1 MKKKNFSADLI
12 KLGVCLLVW
21 TGTAFTQITGV
32 TNNTMGGSTPAGG
45 LSVSLKNETNSR
57 WTMGGVRF
65 RNNGGTLPQSIPP
78 FASQWDIPTAVV
90 PRPDIGANYWD
101 IYKISRAMPQNAK
114 LLPNRTT
121 AVHSFNWGVGSTAA
135 HGIDTSTFEILL
147 RTGGAG
153 VPNNPPEAEPITIEE
168 LRELIKDPLFY
179 DHNYRTRKPDGM
191 GGWEIYYDSLGA
203 NGGRFGGGLMN
214 TYLGETQLHFAI
226 PRNRQFYTNGAWQ
239 TIIQGDQAPFYYM
252 TLALGQE
259 IFRVDA
265 KLMFAMGAKESN
277 SGTTLTPWSTNIF
290 KNDFPGQ
297 GQNGTEFGNWHV
309 EPDTYGDRVLN
320 YANLFP
326 KYEAEISTFG
336 EAWPNPSGWPNMQR
350 PGGWQ
355 DFFQYYTGTTM
366 YQRESTRHINAL
378 VASIAVQYTN
388 YDVMAHALD
397 ICWMYALEHS
407 ADRYL
412 GLAMMLVYYNRGEN
426 SLEGI
431 KTMLGN
437 ANIDQVVNS
446 SNPFNEFP
454 FAQGFGNYR
463 DQILGSIQVFV
474 DASRD
479 FQLGGATNSEL
490 IDFEITL
497 TQLREIFFG
506 KGATNHQ
513 TQGDGGLLLHFYDP
527 QDQSRDQNT
536 IQEMRKKIWDNLG
549 EAFAILD
556 VAGTNAGVSS
566 AGTISYRYDF
576 LSAVR
581 TVKAYLP
588 FEKKFTA
595 GGDAARLIPK
605 FSTQPCTREA
615 GDTSDERYPYANT
628 TRIVP
633 DEDACLV
640 YVFMRDD
647 RLNKRVR
654 WTVDASWNTWELAE
668 MIEVKATDENNFKF
682 EVSREMAELFNGAQS
697 KHDIWIMAEDNAGNS
712 VVIRREIRFEREFR
726 PPEIQSAAVFETSNP
741 AVGNPNLLKA
751 AITRNDFT
759 DLKNSN
765 NVTYSW
771 RWNTPTSPIQQIPA
785 TAISTSQN
793 GDTLLAN
800 ISSNF
805 GWGEGLL
812 IMEFDSLGVN
822 GNPTGVRMTRTRAIE
837 DKVGPAIRRNSV
849 TLRPSD
855 GNSGQFDT
863 LIVEFSEAVK
873 ADGVN
878 LLAFKNTAVDS
889 TTIAVAVPHNET
901 TGTTRTFFFPSGSL
915 ANNNT
920 PLYDSVKI
928 RFPNPSADDGGIF
941 DIPGIY
947 PLPHNQ
953 WVGINPVGRFKHP
966 TISWAGVF
974 EDRNPAV
981 GNTNLL
987 KAVGVLGDTENGR
1000 RGFSWSWNGNNENIS
1015 INREDGDTLFFN
1027 VGSFVGSGT
1036 GTLTM
1041 TYQEKLEDDSWVNA
1055 EPITRQIEDRVG
1067 PAIITGGAR
1076 LHVNN
1081 GEIGQ
1086 FDTLILTFSEE
1097 IRTFDY
1103 PYISL
1108 FFSTDASGSNPVAQ
1122 TTVSTEGRQMF
1133 LFAPGQITQDG
1144 NLIYSWVKLN
1154 RVEATCN
1161 GMIPACY
1168 KAVYDNAHNPPHENN
1183 QWVEIEFFGKFRAP
1197 IMISAEVRDEI
1208 GDGTANVIVAQI
1220 TPRDVENLENAKYF
1234 YRWNTQTPESSRRE
1248 PTSVSANGSTLR
1260 TNIPADLGFGLGW
1273 LIMEYDTL
1281 AGATPWR
1288 DSIPLLDK
1296 VGPAIKK
1303 DGADFFPN
1311 NGNSGQFDTL
1321 LVEFTEGV
1329 VVNGDCA
1336 LLAFATND
1344 QGANETPVLPHN
1356 VIYQG
1361 NGVWV
1366 FIYNPN
1372 SLTTDNKLKFSHVKA
1387 GNQVISGER
1396 GCTPVLDS
1404 ESNFPHENSIWVAI
1418 KDNTKSTRLPIN
1430 ISAAIFDNRGEQAG
1444 RRDGKGDSIFVQ
1456 FTLAETQVINGVTI
1470 PPFTAQMIDS
1480 VRIVFAGNTT
1490 MAQKNEINVHS
1501 NTSFSYTRRN
1511 DFPGSG
1517 TGTIEIFFTDRITDI
1532 NGKIEF
1538 TRPAT
1543 INDKVA
1549 PVIDSA
1555 SYVRYDDRP
1564 DTLKVWFSE
1573 PLSSTGNSPIDAI
1586 SGRHN
1591 LVAVPHLSNGN
1602 FAVYVVSNGNFVYGD
1617 SIWIAAN
1624 SGIRDLAHNEQ
1635 ENENNKRVEIKYL
1648 RFITLNIES
1657 AAYFDTSYP
1666 RDGYIDSI
1674 NVRFGLATSDG
1685 QFAETIRQ
1693 IVMANEFELP
1703 RNRHFTK
1710 NNATVNMANGSIGI
1724 RVSQNRGSVPVPVT
1738 SVSSTDDVITVTTP
1752 QIRNAG
1758 DTLRILLSSGRQI
1771 DDSIAPVITAAH
1783 FAPMF
1788 MKDDDDVIVDTL
1800 IVRFSERVTG
1810 HVAKEMLRAFK
1821 FSTDAE
1827 YVIDFEDRNVNS
1839 DVAHFLLRTNEAT
1852 VLPEEGDSIRIES
1865 GISDGRNLQ
1874 NVKTVWVPITIG
1886 KTTYVYNLTIY
1897 PNPYNPGNFSYKN
1910 PITDKNNMAVL
1921 VRPRGSRKITGELSG
1936 SIVILDQL
1944 GNKIIDNESFEFR
1957 REEGILIWT
1966 WDGKNT
1972 RGRNV
1977 GAGFYQA
1984 IIQIT
1989 NANAKEGEKDTQVYL
2004 RKIGIRN

>member
-21 TGTAFTQITGV
+21 ANAVFAGV
-32 TNNTMGGSTPAGG
+32 TAERTNADAGNFSSHAGQLHLRNNT
-45 LSVSLKNETNSR
+45 SR
-57 WTMGGVRF
+57 VWSMGGVRF
-65 RNNGGTLPQSIPP
+65 TNNGYQITENNTVVRRSANRHFPEPHYDARRQS
-78 FASQWDIPTAVV
+78 TEAVSATNLQM
-90 PRPDIGANYWD
+90 G
-101 IYKISRAMPQNAK
+101 Q
-114 LLPNRTT
+114 RTQVVSL
-121 AVHSFNWGVGSTAA
+121 APGWNWGAGPTGGTQNINEESLQV
-135 HGIDTSTFEILL
+135 LL
-147 RTGGAG
+147 RTS
-153 VPNNPPEAEPITIEE
+153 NPGDFKDPDGEPPITIDD
-168 LRELIKDPLFY
+168 LRELIYRDLDFY
-179 DHNYRTRKPDGM
+179 NPNYRLTKNRGTAF
-191 GGWEIYYDSLGA
+191 EVRYYDSLGV
-203 NGGRFGGGLMN
+203 NGLPGAGGFMD
-214 TYLGETQLHFAI
+214 TYLGETQLHFVI
-226 PRNRQFYTNGAWQ
+226 PNEFRPGSGWYEGRVVRGHEEPFFY
-239 TIIQGDQAPFYYM
+239 M
-252 TLALGQE
+252 ALGAIQE
-259 IFRVDA
+259 LFRIDNQWIFA
-265 KLMFAMGAKESN
+265 IGAKETGVGGPRMQSPE
-277 SGTTLTPWSTNIF
+277 GRRIW
-290 KNDFPGQ
+290 
-297 GQNGTEFGNWHV
+297 EFQVGV
-309 EPDTYGDRVLN
+309 YGWWQIEAHAGLDKMMG
-320 YANLFP
+320 YPQFFP
-326 KYEAEISTFG
+326 KYESMLRNSVTVTAIANAGRDMEIMNHYMRNPITGSSAERNALLFNSMFISSIFQYVLSDMLMMNNSVCWKSVMEQAKDPYLALSIITLTYNLG
-336 EAWPNPSGWPNMQR
+336 EWDTRERILRYLTGNPIDFLNDPNAGLAFEGGNSGYTYQIR
-350 PGGWQ
+350 AAVDQLVRASQ
-355 DFFQYYTGTTM
+355 DFQMNG
-366 YQRESTRHINAL
+366 
-378 VASIAVQYTN
+378 
-388 YDVMAHALD
+388 
-397 ICWMYALEHS
+397 
-407 ADRYL
+407 
-412 GLAMMLVYYNRGEN
+412 
-426 SLEGI
+426 
-431 KTMLGN
+431 GN
-437 ANIDQVVNS
+437 G
-446 SNPFNEFP
+446 PMRP
-454 FAQGFGNYR
+454 
-463 DQILGSIQVFV
+463 
-474 DASRD
+474 
-479 FQLGGATNSEL
+479 EL

-497 TQLREIFFG
+497 DMIRNLFF
-506 KGATNHQ
+506 
-513 TQGDGGLLLHFYDP
+513 GDGGTVARQGAGGILLHFHDP
-527 QDQSRDQNT
+527 ENDRGINVMPERQ
-536 IQEMRKKIWDNLG
+536 MIWNRLG
-549 EAFAILD
+549 EAFDILKGR
-556 VAGTNAGVSS
+556 APSVSS
-566 AGTISYRYDF
+566 ANYISYRYDF
-576 LSAVR
+576 LSILR
-581 TVKAYLP
+581 TVKDLLP
-588 FEKKFTA
+588 FNRTGAFNPNTQNFPYIKYDENA
-595 GGDAARLIPK
+595 PADAKVCL
-605 FSTQPCTREA
+605 T
-615 GDTSDERYPYANT
+615 DSDPEVAKDELYPYAT
-628 TRIVP
+628 ISILP
-633 DEDACLV
+633 DEDICSV
-640 YVFMRDD
+640 RVDMSDETRIGKVMWTINYDWTG
-647 RLNKRVR
+647 LNEINTPFSQSADGK
-654 WTVDASWNTWELAE
+654 DAIFKFAIQREAAELAH
-668 MIEVKATDENNFKF
+668 
-682 EVSREMAELFNGAQS
+682 SRDNRNGR
-697 KHDIWIMAEDNAGNS
+697 HVWIFAEDAAGNS
-712 VVIRREIRFEREFR
+712 VVQRREIRFEREFR

-1234 YRWNTQTPESSRRE
+1234 YRWNTQTSESSRRE

-1281 AGATPWR
+1281 AGAAPWR

-1591 LVAVPHLSNGN
+1591 LVAVPHLSNRN

-1617 SIWIAAN
+1617 SIWIVAN

-1635 ENENNKRVEIKYL
+1635 ENANNKRVEIKYL
-1648 RFITLNIES
+1648 RFITLNIDS

-1674 NVRFGLATSDG
+1674 NVKFRLATNDE

-1724 RVSQNRGSVPVPVT
+1724 RVSQDRSSVPVPVT
-1738 SVSSTDDVITVTTP
+1738 SVSSSDVITVTTP

-1758 DTLRILLSSGRQI
+1758 DTLRILLSSGKQI

-1810 HVAKEMLRAFK
+1810 HVAKEMLKAFK

-1839 DVAHFLLRTNEAT
+1839 DVAHLLLRTNEAT

-1897 PNPYNPGNFSYKN
+1897 PNPYNPGNFSYEN

-1936 SIVILDQL
+1936 SIIILDQL
-1944 GNKIIDNESFEFR
+1944 GNKIVDNESFEFR
-1957 REEGILIWT
+1957 REKGILIWT